1 MEMEELEQK
10 LLRAG
15 ADYRNI
21 PVPDDMKEK
30 LKKTVRSAKRTSRF
44 CIPAVVAAAML
55 TLVILPNMG
64 AGVSYAMGNLPV
76 IGKLFRAVTFRD
88 YQYEDGRFSAN
99 VQIPQIVLNDLNAEA
114 ENSEVRS
121 ELDETIRQVN
131 FDIEKV
137 TEELVAEFEA
147 SAVLGES
154 YGELEIYHEI
164 VTDSVRYFSLK
175 LFIYRGAGS
184 GMQSYKIYTID
195 KLSGKQI
202 QLKDLFV
209 EGSDFN
215 TILSEDIQEQ
225 MRDIMAK
232 DKGKVYWI
240 DQENPEMNWKGL
252 IEEQNF
258 YFNAEGNLVI
268 VFDEYEIAPGYM
280 GAQEFVVEKDVYKD
294 LLR

>member
-99 VQIPQIVLNDLNAEA
+99 VQIPQIVLNDLDVEA
-114 ENSEVRS
+114 ENPAVRS

-147 SAVLGES
+147 SAALGES
-154 YGELEIYHEI
+154 YGGLEIHHEI
-164 VTDSVRYFSLK
+164 VTDNEQYFSLK

-258 YFNAEGNLVI
+258 YFNAEGDLVI